1 MKLLIIYIFIFLAS
15 STYRCSD
22 GGQIDCSIASQEM
35 IGVWEGEL
43 VYERPNSAKNKK
55 NTQTLVIESS
65 DDCSFTGFSSYDDS
79 NNTFRVIGK
88 IDVYGWVEFI
98 EEEFISN
105 DGSYQECLNRT
116 NSSAVCNEW
125 PNLRWKEGTKF
136 EETRFKRDPYIL
148 RGTFHRPS
156 SFERWWQILRGDY
169 TLSKQ

>member
-22 GGQIDCSIASQEM
+22 GGQIDCATASQEM

-43 VYERPNSAKNKK
+43 VYERPNSARNKRNK
-55 NTQTLVIESS
+55 QTLVIESS
-65 DDCSFTGFSSYDDS
+65 EDCSFNGFSSYDDS
-79 NNTFRVIGK
+79 NNTFRITGK

-116 NSSAVCNEW
+116 NSSAVCYEW
-125 PNLRWKEGTKF
+125 PDLRWKEGTKF
-136 EETRFKRDPYIL
+136 EETRFRREPYIL